1 MKKEVRTL
9 LDQVKDTADF
19 GYVEFNDINAT
30 NEMGDN
36 ALHCVIV
43 WGDYERAK
51 LLIENGININQSGE
65 HGYTPL
71 HQACSFGHA
80 KLVKLLLEHGANP
93 FARTEGDT
101 PFAIARLAGKNE
113 ICDLL
118 TPYMTKAD
126 PDPAQKAREEHMKHL
141 ERRITELEEQVHK
154 QSADS

>member
-1 MKKEVRTL
+1 MKQEVRKL

-43 WGDYERAK
+43 WGDYESAK

-71 HQACSFGHA
+71 HQACSLGHTE
-80 KLVKLLLEHGANP
+80 LVTLLLKHGANP
-93 FARTEGDT
+93 FARTEAT
-101 PFAIARLAGKNE
+101 HHS
-113 ICDLL
+113 
-118 TPYMTKAD
+118 
-126 PDPAQKAREEHMKHL
+126 Q
-141 ERRITELEEQVHK
+141 
-154 QSADS
+154 